1 MVRKTRKLQKLKQA
15 RVQGKSGQPIAISVG
30 PILLDLHNALQRAER
45 CRVALIGLGY
55 SREHW
60 QEIVRDV
67 NPELRFV
74 LSPRLLDKIIAYLE
88 SVGRPLSRKSLT
100 RTLHLQGAGTLQRI
114 RQSITVNLRSGNLAH
129 FPSEGKRLF
138 VFGNNYAASPVRY
151 NQRLI

>member
-1 MVRKTRKLQKLKQA
+1 MIRGRRKLQKLKQA

-100 RTLHLQGAGTLQRI
+100 HTLHLQGAGTMQRI

-129 FPSEGKRLF
+129 FPDYKVGLPAWKEK
-138 VFGNNYAASPVRY
+138 A
-151 NQRLI
+151 

>member
-129 FPSEGKRLF
+129 FPDYKVGLPAWKEKE
-138 VFGNNYAASPVRY
+138 
-151 NQRLI
+151 

>member
-74 LSPRLLDKIIAYLE
+74 LSPRLLDRTLIYLE
-88 SVGRPLSRKSLT
+88 SVGRPLGRKSLT
-100 RTLHLQGAGTLQRI
+100 HALHSQAAGSLQRI
-114 RQSITVNLRSGNLAH
+114 RQSITSNLRSGNLAH
-129 FPSEGKRLF
+129 FPGYKVGLPAWKEKE
-138 VFGNNYAASPVRY
+138 
-151 NQRLI
+151 

>member
-1 MVRKTRKLQKLKQA
+1 MVRGRRKLQKPKQT
-15 RVQGKSGQPIAISVG
+15 RIQGRSGQPLAISAG
-30 PILLDLHNALQRAER
+30 PLLLDLHDSLRRAER
-45 CRVALIGLGY
+45 CRVALLGLGY

-100 RTLHLQGAGTLQRI
+100 HSLHLQGAGTLQRI
-114 RQSITVNLRSGNLAH
+114 RQSITLNLRSGNLAH
-129 FPSEGKRLF
+129 FPDYKVGLPTWKEE
-138 VFGNNYAASPVRY
+138 
-151 NQRLI
+151 

>member
-74 LSPRLLDKIIAYLE
+74 LSPRLLDKIIAYLD
-88 SVGRPLSRKSLT
+88 
-100 RTLHLQGAGTLQRI
+100 TLHLQGAGTMQRI

-129 FPSEGKRLF
+129 FPDYKVGLPAWKEKE
-138 VFGNNYAASPVRY
+138 
-151 NQRLI
+151 

>member
-129 FPSEGKRLF
+129 FPDYKVGLPAWKEK
-138 VFGNNYAASPVRY
+138 A
-151 NQRLI
+151 

>member
-1 MVRKTRKLQKLKQA
+1 MVTETRKLQKLKEA
-15 RVQGKSGQPIAISVG
+15 RVQGKSGQPLAISAG
-30 PILLDLHNALQRAER
+30 TLLLDLHDSLQQAER

-100 RTLHLQGAGTLQRI
+100 HTLHLQGAGTMQRI

-129 FPSEGKRLF
+129 FPDYKVGLPAWKEKE
-138 VFGNNYAASPVRY
+138 
-151 NQRLI
+151 

>member
-1 MVRKTRKLQKLKQA
+1 MVRGRRKLQKLKQT
-15 RVQGKSGQPIAISVG
+15 RIQGKSGQLLAISAG
-30 PILLDLHNALQRAER
+30 TLLIDLHNALRRAER

-67 NPELRFV
+67 NPEVRFV

-100 RTLHLQGAGTLQRI
+100 HTLHLQGAGTLQRI
-114 RQSITVNLRSGNLAH
+114 RQSITMSLRSGNLAH
-129 FPSEGKRLF
+129 FPDYKVGLPAWKEKE
-138 VFGNNYAASPVRY
+138 
-151 NQRLI
+151 

>member
-1 MVRKTRKLQKLKQA
+1 MVRERRKKPTLKQA

-30 PILLDLHNALQRAER
+30 PLLLDLHNALQRAER
-45 CRVALIGLGY
+45 CRVALLRLGY

-74 LSPRLLDKIIAYLE
+74 LSPRLLDRTITYLE

-100 RTLHLQGAGTLQRI
+100 RALHLQGAALQRI
-114 RQSITVNLRSGNLAH
+114 RQSITSNLRSGNLAH
-129 FPSEGKRLF
+129 FPGYKVGLPAWKEKE
-138 VFGNNYAASPVRY
+138 
-151 NQRLI
+151 